1 MRNFASTLVKFSKLS
16 HIQTTIWRPPKMAP
30 PRTAGS
36 AGPFVTPLLREHNR
50 WTEIWR
56 RGAHQVRGIEQ
67 YYVSV
72 INGPIGVYPDPPP
85 ALDKYPEFTIDDAN
99 QRHSNIA

>member
-36 AGPFVTPLLREHNR
+36 AGPFVTPLPLRQMGYMPQPCPNMTRKFGIFKFSQKVFTMVLNR
-50 WTEIWR
+50 KLL
-56 RGAHQVRGIEQ
+56 
-67 YYVSV
+67 VS
-72 INGPIGVYPDPPP
+72 
-85 ALDKYPEFTIDDAN
+85 
-99 QRHSNIA
+99 